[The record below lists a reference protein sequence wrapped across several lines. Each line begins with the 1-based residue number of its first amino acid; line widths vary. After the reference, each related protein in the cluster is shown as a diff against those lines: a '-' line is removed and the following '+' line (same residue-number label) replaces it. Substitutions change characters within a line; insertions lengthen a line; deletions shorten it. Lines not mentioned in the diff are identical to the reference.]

1 LVEDAKWELSI
12 LANVS
17 GFYQKLLRDYLHGDL
32 PVHPGLENEA
42 IHQADSD
49 LREILG
55 KMHRWLQLLD
65 MAITPAMVRQ
75 GLTTDTDPEIAEAL
89 IRYYTRKR
97 DFADGDRDKTDLVA
111 TFLYRHPRVPG
122 QWERRGYGL
131 DGALPLSPFE
141 IALIE
146 ILADSDTP
154 LLPEEHVQLLREF
167 EPLREQIQG
176 FQNFNALIDSGILS
190 HVRELKQ
197 SFGRSFSHP
206 GVLATI
212 APYNAVIG
220 ERFDQLFHG
229 AISEIKNFARSVEE
243 LGGSILSN
251 IDGVDVTVEHVQ
263 ALEEQELLKI
273 DYVAALDKFRRVSKL
288 KKEIDKRPRIRR
300 ANPGA
305 AVVGGAGRSAAA
317 AKPARV
323 GARPVSSSRPVALPV
338 TAQQLSMEEAKLRR
352 VEESIRIFVR
362 VADPKFRQ
370 VVPMRFFNLNLTPAE
385 VEAYCADY
393 LEEKSLRAEV
403 GHALLRSVAV
413 IARIQSELEELK
425 RCQSATS
432 LWKLRADAL
441 MVLLEV
447 ARSVHKTGETIFAQA
462 QKGGDDTRAGAVQT
476 SMQRLRERAEFVL
489 KALAVP

>member
-1 LVEDAKWELSI
+1 MVEDPKWELSI

-17 GFYQKLLRDYLHGDL
+17 GFYQKLLRDYLQGDL

-42 IHQADSD
+42 IHQANSN

-75 GLTTDTDPEIAEAL
+75 GLTTDTDAEIAEAL
-89 IRYYTRKR
+89 MRYYTRKR
-97 DFADGDRDKTDLVA
+97 EFSDFDRDKTDLVA

-131 DGALPLSPFE
+131 DGSLPLSPFE

-146 ILADSDTP
+146 ILADSDAP
-154 LLPEEHVQLLREF
+154 MLPEEHVQLLREF
-167 EPLREQIQG
+167 EPLREQISE
-176 FQNFNALIDSGILS
+176 FQNFNSLIDSGLMS
-190 HVRELKQ
+190 RVRELKQ
-197 SFGRSFSHP
+197 SFGRSFYHP

-212 APYNAVIG
+212 APYNVDFGEKFDGLFHSAIG
-220 ERFDQLFHG
+220 E
-229 AISEIKNFARSVEE
+229 IKTFAKAVDE

-263 ALEEQELLKI
+263 ALEESELLKI
-273 DYVAALDKFRRVSKL
+273 DYVTAVDKFRRVSKL
-288 KKEIDKRPRIRR
+288 KREIEKRPRIRR
-300 ANPGA
+300 ANPTAVPARSGSGA
-305 AVVGGAGRSAAA
+305 AAA

-323 GARPVSSSRPVALPV
+323 AAGPAAALVKFVPVPV
-338 TAQQLSMEEAKLRR
+338 TAQQLSHEEAKLSR
-352 VEESIRIFVR
+352 VQESIRIFVR

-385 VEAYCADY
+385 VEAYSADY
-393 LEEKSLRAEV
+393 LEEKSVRAAI
-403 GHALLRSVAV
+403 GRTLLRTVAV
-413 IARIQSELEELK
+413 IARIQTELEELK
-425 RCQSATS
+425 RCQPNTS

-447 ARSVHKTGETIFAQA
+447 ARSAHEAGGLVYKQA
-462 QKGGDDTRAGAVQT
+462 QGNGEASHAEAVQT
-476 SMQRLRERAEFVL
+476 SMRKLRERAEFVVKTL
-489 KALAVP
+489 AL